1 MMYTQIL
8 LYIFMCPCVLVYLD
22 INAKIMKKWK
32 YLKLPHTIRFLKKK
46 FTLTGNCLG
55 NHKKMKMGI
64 FEVEVHLLQSNLCF
78 TAMW

>member
-1 MMYTQIL
+1 
-8 LYIFMCPCVLVYLD
+8 
-22 INAKIMKKWK
+22 MKKWK